1 MFEVFDD
8 LPIIACSTGLSQ
20 NAAIGVIRI
29 SGFKD
34 ILELQP
40 FFNTKL
46 ENLEPNYVKY
56 CKLQYD
62 GKFYDD
68 VVITFFKGPNSY
80 NAENILEISVH
91 GNILNIKRILNLFT
105 NGFKN
110 ETASGYIG
118 VQNHSM
124 PISFAI

>member
-20 NAAIGVIRI
+20 NTAIGVIRI

-46 ENLEPNYVKY
+46 
-56 CKLQYD
+56 
-62 GKFYDD
+62 
-68 VVITFFKGPNSY
+68 
-80 NAENILEISVH
+80 
-91 GNILNIKRILNLFT
+91 
-105 NGFKN
+105 
-110 ETASGYIG
+110 
-118 VQNHSM
+118 
-124 PISFAI
+124 